1 MQEKLKRYLELKKEI
16 KKLKNQPIG
25 NRIRKNGNLENR
37 IKEVYKNER
46 AEQILTRTEEY
57 NYKEYE
63 SISEEYHDLRK
74 ELINARIVT
83 YNNEGREVIT
93 I

>member
-63 SISEEYHDLRK
+63 SISEEYHGLRK